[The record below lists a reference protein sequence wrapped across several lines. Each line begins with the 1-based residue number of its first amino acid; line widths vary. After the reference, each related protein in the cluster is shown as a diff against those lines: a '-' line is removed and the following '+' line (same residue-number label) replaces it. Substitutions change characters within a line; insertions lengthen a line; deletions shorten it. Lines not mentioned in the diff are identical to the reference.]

1 MLTLEAIKAYRTATF
16 HLDKPLADRQQAI
29 EYVNQRGFIYF
40 WPITNITLPSLW
52 VAAAGDRPVADAHDD
67 PGHITWDWKDSLLGQ
82 HVWYYAK
89 VLRKKATII
98 SLKLAPAF
106 YALSENYG
114 SPEED
119 YLTLYEQ
126 GRLTQ
131 ESRAVYEALLEHG
144 PLHTV
149 ALRKAARL
157 SSLESDARF
166 NRALTELQAGFLIA
180 PVGVADAGA
189 WHYAFNYDI
198 VARAYPELLEH
209 ARFLGEL
216 DARQQLVSAYLDS
229 VGAAQLRDLSLL
241 FQWSPADLDRTLQRL
256 VSSGFLQRGLSLP
269 DTRGEWLALP
279 SLPATS
285 GKIPSSLNER

>member
-1 MLTLEAIKAYRTATF
+1 MLDLELVKTYRANTF
-16 HLDKPLADRQQAI
+16 CLDQRITSKEAAVD
-29 EYVNQRGFIYF
+29 YVNQRGFIFF
-40 WPITNITLPSLW
+40 WPISGITLPSLW

-67 PGHITWDWKDSLLGQ
+67 PGHVTWGWKDSLLGKQ
-82 HVWYYAK
+82 VWYYGK

-98 SLKLAPAF
+98 SLALAPSF
-106 YALSENYG
+106 YALSANYG

-131 ESRAVYEALLEHG
+131 EARLLYKALLEHG

-157 SSLESDARF
+157 TSAESDSRF
-166 NRALTELQAGFLIA
+166 NRALTDLQANFLIA

-189 WHYAFNYDI
+189 WHYAFIYDI
-198 VARAYPELLEH
+198 VARAYPDIMENS
-209 ARFLGEL
+209 RFLGEL
-216 DARQQLVSAYLDS
+216 DARQNLVKVYFNS

-241 FQWSPADLDRTLQRL
+241 FQWGASDLERTLERL
-256 VSSGFLQRGLSLP
+256 VRSGFIQRGLQHP
-269 DTRGEWLALP
+269 TTRSEWLALP
-279 SLPATS
+279 SLS
-285 GKIPSSLNER
+285 IPHNL

>member
-1 MLTLEAIKAYRTATF
+1 MLTLDTIKAYRLDTF
-16 HLDKPLADRQQAI
+16 GLNNRLTSREQAV
-29 EYVNQRGFIYF
+29 EFVNQRGFIYF

-157 SSLESDARF
+157 TSLESDARF
-166 NRALTELQAGFLIA
+166 NRALTDLQAGFLVA

-198 VARAYPELLEH
+198 VARAFPELLEQS
-209 ARFLGEL
+209 RFLGEL
-216 DARQQLVSAYLDS
+216 DARQQLVSAYLSS

-241 FQWSPADLDRTLQRL
+241 FQWSPSDLDRTLNRL
-256 VSSGFLQRGLSLP
+256 VSSGQLHRGITLP
-269 DTRGEWLALP
+269 ETHGEWLVLP
-279 SLPATS
+279 SL
-285 GKIPSSLNER
+285 L

>member
-1 MLTLEAIKAYRTATF
+1 MLILDTIKAYRLDTF
-16 HLDKPLADRQQAI
+16 GLNNRLTSREQAV
-29 EYVNQRGFIYF
+29 EFVNQRGFIYF

-157 SSLESDARF
+157 TSLESDARF
-166 NRALTELQAGFLIA
+166 NRALTDLQAGFLVA

-198 VARAYPELLEH
+198 VARAFPELLEQS
-209 ARFLGEL
+209 RFLGEL
-216 DARQQLVSAYLDS
+216 DARQQLVSAYLS
-229 VGAAQLRDLSLL
+229 STGAAQLRDLSLL
-241 FQWSPADLDRTLQRL
+241 FQWSPSDLDRTLNRL
-256 VSSGFLQRGLSLP
+256 VSSGQLHRGLTLP

-279 SLPATS
+279 SL
-285 GKIPSSLNER
+285 L

>member
-1 MLTLEAIKAYRTATF
+1 MLTFEQIKTYRAETF
-16 HLDKPLADRQQAI
+16 RLKERLTGREQAV
-29 EYVNQRGFIYF
+29 EFVNQCGFIYF
-40 WPITNITLPSLW
+40 WPIANITLPSLW

-82 HVWYYAK
+82 HAWYYAK
-89 VLRKKATII
+89 VLRKRATII

-114 SPEED
+114 APDED

-131 ESRAVYEALLEHG
+131 EARAVYEALLDHG

-149 ALRKAARL
+149 ELRKAARL

-166 NRALTELQAGFLIA
+166 NRALTDLQTGFLMA

-189 WHYAFNYDI
+189 WHYAFIYDI
-198 VARAYPELLEH
+198 VARAYPQVVEA
-209 ARFLGEL
+209 ARFVGERE
-216 DARQQLVSAYLDS
+216 ARQQLVSAYLQS
-229 VGAAQLRDLSLL
+229 VGAAQMRDLSRL
-241 FQWSPADLDRTLQRL
+241 FQWGAPELERTVERL
-256 VSSGFLQRGLSLP
+256 VAAGTIQRGLQL
-269 DTRGEWLALP
+269 DDWRGEWMALK
-279 SLPATS
+279 SLVET
-285 GKIPSSLNER
+285 I

>member
-1 MLTLEAIKAYRTATF
+1 MLDLELVKTYRANTF
-16 HLDKPLADRQQAI
+16 CLDQRITSKEAAVD
-29 EYVNQRGFIYF
+29 YVNQRGFIFF
-40 WPITNITLPSLW
+40 WPISGITLPSLW

-67 PGHITWDWKDSLLGQ
+67 PGHVTWGWKDSLLGKQ
-82 HVWYYAK
+82 VWYYGK

-98 SLKLAPAF
+98 SLALAPSF
-106 YALSENYG
+106 YALSANYG

-131 ESRAVYEALLEHG
+131 EARLLYKALLEHG

-157 SSLESDARF
+157 TSAESDSRF
-166 NRALTELQAGFLIA
+166 NRALTDLQANFLIA

-189 WHYAFNYDI
+189 WHYAFIYDI
-198 VARAYPELLEH
+198 VARAYPDIMENS
-209 ARFLGEL
+209 RFLGEL
-216 DARQQLVSAYLDS
+216 DARQNLVKAYFNS

-241 FQWSPADLDRTLQRL
+241 FQWGASDLERTLERL
-256 VSSGFLQRGLSLP
+256 VRSGFIQRGLQHP
-269 DTRGEWLALP
+269 TTRSEWLALP
-279 SLPATS
+279 SLS
-285 GKIPSSLNER
+285 IPHNL

>member
-1 MLTLEAIKAYRTATF
+1 MLSFDQVKEYRSTSYCLL
-16 HLDKPLADRQQAI
+16 HPLTSREQAI
-29 EYVNQRGFIYF
+29 DFVNQRGFIFF
-40 WPITNITLPSLW
+40 WPISGITLPSLW
-52 VAAAGDRPVADAHDD
+52 VATAGDRPVADAHDD
-67 PGHITWDWKDSLLGQ
+67 PGHITWNWKDSLLGQ
-82 HVWYYAK
+82 HVWYYGK
-89 VLRKKATII
+89 MLRKKATII

-131 ESRAVYEALLEHG
+131 ESRAVYEALLDHG

-149 ALRKAARL
+149 ALRKAAHL

-166 NRALTELQAGFLIA
+166 NRALTDLQAGFLIA

-198 VARAYPELLEH
+198 VARAYPELLEQS
-209 ARFLGEL
+209 RFLGEL
-216 DARQQLVSAYLDS
+216 DARQQLVSAYLRS

-241 FQWSPADLDRTLQRL
+241 FQWNPSDLDRSLQSL
-256 VSSGFLQRGLSLP
+256 VSSGQLHRGLTLP

-279 SLPATS
+279 SL
-285 GKIPSSLNER
+285 L